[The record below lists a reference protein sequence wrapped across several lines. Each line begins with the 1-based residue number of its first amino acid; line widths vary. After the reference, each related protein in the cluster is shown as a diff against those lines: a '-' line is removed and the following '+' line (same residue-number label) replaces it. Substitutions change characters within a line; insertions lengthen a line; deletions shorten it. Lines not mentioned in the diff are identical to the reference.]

1 MSLPEFEDK
10 ILSLRKELKINYG
23 LADFG
28 LSNKNIDSIARSV
41 VGNLTNDPFYKDI
54 NSIRLLLSGAL

>member
-1 MSLPEFEDK
+1 MSFPAFEDK
-10 ILSLRKELKINYG
+10 ILLLRKELEIDYG
-23 LADFG
+23 LAEFG
-28 LSNKNIDSIARSV
+28 VNDENIDSIAQSV